1 MARQRLP
8 HYSQKTMNKKVKILL
23 EWGGS
28 LGIILSIILYGPVA
42 DTYSNQVQIA
52 AGLAIFSN
60 TLLGTVSFHYGLY
73 GIVLM
78 CLFTTGAHILN
89 LSL

>member
-1 MARQRLP
+1 
-8 HYSQKTMNKKVKILL
+8 MNNKIKILL
-23 EWGGS
+23 EWVGC
-28 LGIILSIILYGPVA
+28 LGIILSIILYPNYVSYAAWLGII
-42 DTYSNQVQIA
+42 SN
-52 AGLAIFSN
+52 FF
-60 TLLGTVSFHYGLY
+60 LGTVSFHYGLY